1 MLSPCTFAVVCC
13 CCKHLKITAKSKI
26 PRKITLV
33 FHFVSGLAVSLEVK
47 VKLVLLHGAVTRC
60 TQFLYFSTFVN
71 VLIPLIF
78 QINKIH
84 KTYCKKYATIKETE
98 ATRETVVCGGE
109 EREKVVFISAGSTVE
124 ITMQSFTS
132 LKRKDTAH
140 FLLKYEGI

>member
-1 MLSPCTFAVVCC
+1 MIL
-13 CCKHLKITAKSKI
+13 
-26 PRKITLV
+26 LV
-33 FHFVSGLAVSLEVK
+33 
-47 VKLVLLHGAVTRC
+47 
-60 TQFLYFSTFVN
+60 
-71 VLIPLIF
+71 F